1 MTCYYFYYDVR
12 SMRLSYTNAG
22 FPALDLFRIE
32 KNEFD
37 TLDTEGIP
45 GIWPDASYG
54 SGSTDMLRGDI
65 GIIYSRSLINSRN
78 QQGEEFGL
86 LRLRDIIKHN
96 RSRRPSEISQA
107 LHGAWEKFM
116 GLSSAETDIL
126 ALIFKIG

>member
-45 GIWPDASYG
+45 LGYEPDASYG

-78 QQGEEFGL
+78 QQG
-86 LRLRDIIKHN
+86 
-96 RSRRPSEISQA
+96 RSS
-107 LHGAWEKFM
+107 GF
-116 GLSSAETDIL
+116 
-126 ALIFKIG
+126 